1 MSSTSEIQNKIP
13 NNQKIQ
19 NLVQPKII
27 YENKSSINPETSKI
41 LSTNWTNGPLVL
53 TLPSVKDNLS
63 SVSTP
68 LSSASAPL
76 LPGMSSENYASNNV
90 QGSNHNKN

>member
-41 LSTNWTNGPLVL
+41 LSTNWANGPLVL
-53 TLPSVKDNLS
+53 TLPSVKDN
-63 SVSTP
+63 

>member
-41 LSTNWTNGPLVL
+41 LSTNWTNGPISPNF
-53 TLPSVKDNLS
+53 TFS
-63 SVSTP
+63 
-68 LSSASAPL
+68 
-76 LPGMSSENYASNNV
+76 
-90 QGSNHNKN
+90 